1 MELLD
6 LDGVIEKGVFEIP
19 SYQRGYAWQMRQ
31 LKDFWNDLE
40 HVSKLGN
47 QFHYM
52 HSLTLRELEN
62 EFENSAFEII
72 DGQQRLA
79 TSLILLGLLAKT
91 TQNKDP
97 KYSLINLEPILS
109 YKYYGLS
116 EAFRAI
122 TEEEKDLE
130 AFKTSFYAKNLIE
143 AYAFFKEKIS
153 DTPIETLEKMFDAL
167 IKKMLF
173 SVVGLNDSR
182 IDPFSSFET
191 INNRGKDL
199 STLEL
204 LKNRLHFVAHKI
216 CEGKK
221 LEKLQQEINDTY
233 TLIYHDLRQFE
244 DDHLEGFLKHFVAYY
259 YGEKGDFK
267 KRLLEMEF
275 NAHKRYTDNTNFND
289 EYEKID
295 ELLLYLSYSSKVWYF
310 LHTLDDEEL
319 RIEITPK
326 MRGLLDKMRRLNALN
341 DNAFLPLL
349 LSLLTIQR
357 AGKSANEQPYTTKE
371 LEGLLEHLERFGFL
385 IYVVA
390 GKNTAKNE
398 WIELAFKAI
407 QAYRFWGDKITI
419 ENLPTLEENFFN
431 RQGNSALELLEESIH
446 SLKNTEKWYKWGK
459 ALNYLLYEYE
469 LHHNPETTL
478 NFDGSIESIEHIL
491 PQNPDQGYSAKEK
504 NWAKNPNIVHALGNL
519 LLMAKNANSSLSNKP
534 FDEKRKEYLKGSYSE
549 KEVAKNASFGV
560 EQIKERSEKLL
571 DFLIARYRIAELV
584 DESTIKAFK
593 NALLKT
599 LDDASLKNK
608 GSIFS
613 ASNHNKEEQAMLK
626 R

>member
-1 MELLD
+1 MELLN
-6 LDGVIEKGVFEIP
+6 LDEVIEKGVFEIP
-19 SYQRGYAWQMRQ
+19 SYQRGYAWQERQ

-40 HVSKLGN
+40 HVSKLGDK
-47 QFHYM
+47 FHYM

-62 EFENSAFEII
+62 ELESSAFEII

-79 TSLILLGLLAKT
+79 TSLILLGLLAKI

-122 TEEEKDLE
+122 TEEEKDLK
-130 AFKTSFYAKNLIE
+130 AFQTSFYAKNLID

-153 DTPIETLEKMFDAL
+153 DTPVGTLEKMFNSL

-173 SVVGLNDSR
+173 SVVELNDNR

-216 CEGKK
+216 CDGKK
-221 LEKLQQEINDTY
+221 LEKLQNEINVAY
-233 TLIYHDLRQFE
+233 TRIYYDLRHFK

-275 NAHKRYTDNTNFND
+275 NAHKRYTDNTNFDD
-289 EYEKID
+289 EYERID
-295 ELLLYLSYSSKVWYF
+295 DLLFYLSYSSKVWHF
-310 LHTLDDEEL
+310 LHTLDEKSIALIVDDNRKLEM
-319 RIEITPK
+319 EITPK
-326 MRGLLDKMRRLNALN
+326 MHSLLDKMRRLNALSE
-341 DNAFLPLL
+341 NAFLPLL

-357 AGKSANEQPYTTKE
+357 AGRSANEQPYTTQE
-371 LEGLLEHLERFGFL
+371 LEGLLEYLERFGFL
-385 IYVVA
+385 IYGVA

-398 WIELAFKAI
+398 WIELAFEAFR
-407 QAYRFWGDKITI
+407 AYRCGEENIVI
-419 ENLPTLEENFFN
+419 ENLPTLEKNFFN
-431 RQGNSALELLEESIH
+431 KQGNSALELLEENIH
-446 SLKNTEKWYKWGK
+446 SKKNTEKWYQWGK

-478 NFDGSIESIEHIL
+478 NFDSSIESIEHIL
-491 PQNPDQGYSAKEK
+491 PQKPDQGYSAKEK
-504 NWAKNPNIVHALGNL
+504 SWAKNPHIVHALGNL
-519 LLMAKNANSSLSNKP
+519 LLIPKNANSSLSNKP
-534 FDEKRKEYLKGSYSE
+534 FEEKRKEYLKGSYSE

-560 EQIKERSEKLL
+560 AQIKERSEKLL

-584 DESTIKAFK
+584 NESAIKAFK
-593 NALLKT
+593 NALLK
-599 LDDASLKNK
+599 D
-608 GSIFS
+608 I
-613 ASNHNKEEQAMLK
+613 E
-626 R
+626 

>member
-1 MELLD
+1 MELLN

-19 SYQRGYAWQMRQ
+19 SYQRGYAWQIRQ

-40 HVSKLGN
+40 HVSKLGDK
-47 QFHYM
+47 FHYM

-62 EFENSAFEII
+62 DFESSAFEII

-79 TSLILLGLLAKT
+79 TSLILLGLLAKI

-122 TEEEKDLE
+122 TEEEKDLK
-130 AFKTSFYAKNLIE
+130 AFKTSFYAKNLID
-143 AYAFFKEKIS
+143 AYVFFKEKIS
-153 DTPIETLEKMFDAL
+153 DTPVGTLEKMFDAL

-216 CEGKK
+216 CDGKK
-221 LEKLQQEINDTY
+221 LEKLQQEINNTY

-244 DDHLEGFLKHFVAYY
+244 DDHLESFLKHFVAYY

-275 NAHKRYTDNTNFND
+275 NAHKRYTDNTNFDD
-289 EYEKID
+289 EYERID
-295 ELLLYLSYSSKVWYF
+295 DLLFYLSYSSKVWHF
-310 LHTLDDEEL
+310 LHTLDEKSIALIFDDNRKLEM
-319 RIEITPK
+319 EITPK
-326 MRGLLDKMRRLNALN
+326 MRSLLDKMRRLNALS

-349 LSLLTIQR
+349 LSLLTIQLVGR
-357 AGKSANEQPYTTKE
+357 STNEQPYTTQE
-371 LEGLLEHLERFGFL
+371 LEGLLEYLERFGFL
-385 IYVVA
+385 IYGVA

-398 WIELAFKAI
+398 WIELAFIAFR
-407 QAYRFWGDKITI
+407 AYRYGEENIAI
-419 ENLPTLEENFFN
+419 EKLPTLEKSFFN
-431 RQGNSALELLEESIH
+431 RQGNSALELLEEYIH
-446 SLKNTEKWYKWGK
+446 SKKNTEKWYQWGK

-469 LHHNPETTL
+469 LYHNPETTL
-478 NFDGSIESIEHIL
+478 NFDSSIESIEHIL

-504 NWAKNPNIVHALGNL
+504 SWAKNPNIVHALGNL
-519 LLMAKNANSSLSNKP
+519 LLIPKNANSSLSNKP
-534 FDEKRKEYLKGSYSE
+534 FEEKRKEYLKGSYSE

-560 EQIKERSEKLL
+560 VQIKERSEKLL
-571 DFLIARYRIAELV
+571 DFLIAHYRIAELV

-593 NALLKT
+593 NALLKEI
-599 LDDASLKNK
+599 K
-608 GSIFS
+608 
-613 ASNHNKEEQAMLK
+613 
-626 R
+626 

>member
-1 MELLD
+1 MELLN

-19 SYQRGYAWQMRQ
+19 SYQRGYAWQERQ

-40 HVSKLGN
+40 HVSKLGDK
-47 QFHYM
+47 FHYM

-62 EFENSAFEII
+62 EFESSAFEII

-97 KYSLINLEPILS
+97 KYSLINLDPKYSLINLEPILS

-130 AFKTSFYAKNLIE
+130 RFQTSFYAKNLID
-143 AYAFFKEKIS
+143 AYTFFKEKIS
-153 DTPIETLEKMFDAL
+153 DTPIEALEKMFDAL

-173 SVVGLNDSR
+173 SVVELNDSR

-244 DDHLEGFLKHFVAYY
+244 DTHLESFLKHFVAYY

-275 NAHKRYTDNTNFND
+275 NAHQRYTDNTNFND

-295 ELLLYLSYSSKVWYF
+295 DLLFYLSYSSKVWNF

-326 MRGLLDKMRRLNALN
+326 MRGLLDKMRRLNALS

-357 AGKSANEQPYTTKE
+357 AGKSANEQPYTTQE
-371 LEGLLEHLERFGFL
+371 LEGLLEYLERFGFL
-385 IYVVA
+385 IYGVA
-390 GKNTAKNE
+390 GKNTAKKNE
-398 WIELAFKAI
+398 WIELAFEAFR
-407 QAYRFWGDKITI
+407 AYRYGKENIVI
-419 ENLPTLEENFFN
+419 ENLPTLEKSFFN

-446 SLKNTEKWYKWGK
+446 SKKNTEKWYKWGK

-519 LLMAKNANSSLSNKP
+519 LLIAKNANSSLSNKP

-571 DFLIARYRIAELV
+571 DFLIAHYRIAELV
-584 DESTIKAFK
+584 GESAIKSFK
-593 NALLKT
+593 NA
-599 LDDASLKNK
+599 SLKDIK
-608 GSIFS
+608 
-613 ASNHNKEEQAMLK
+613 
-626 R
+626 

>member
-1 MELLD
+1 MELLN

-19 SYQRGYAWQMRQ
+19 SYQRGYAWQERQ
-31 LKDFWNDLE
+31 LEDFWNDLE
-40 HVSKLGN
+40 HVSKLGDK
-47 QFHYM
+47 FHYM

-62 EFENSAFEII
+62 EFESSAFEII

-79 TSLILLGLLAKT
+79 TSLILLSLLAKI

-130 AFKTSFYAKNLIE
+130 AFKTSFYAKNLIK
-143 AYAFFKEKIS
+143 AYTFFKEEIS
-153 DTPIETLEKMFDAL
+153 NTPIETLEKMFDAL

-173 SVVGLNDSR
+173 SVVELNDNR

-204 LKNRLHFVAHKI
+204 FKNRLYFVAHKI
-216 CEGKK
+216 CDGKK
-221 LEKLQQEINDTY
+221 LEKLQQEINNTY
-233 TLIYHDLRQFE
+233 TLIYHDLRHFK

-267 KRLLEMEF
+267 RRLLEMEF
-275 NAHKRYTDNTNFND
+275 NAHQRYTDNTNFND

-295 ELLLYLSYSSKVWYF
+295 DLLFYLSYSSKVWHF
-310 LHTLDDEEL
+310 LHTLDEKSIALIFDDNRKLEM
-319 RIEITPK
+319 EITPK
-326 MRGLLDKMRRLNALN
+326 MHGLLEKMRRLNALSE
-341 DNAFLPLL
+341 NAFLPLL

-357 AGKSANEQPYTTKE
+357 AGRSANEQPYTTKE
-371 LEGLLEHLERFGFL
+371 LESLLEYLERFGFL
-385 IYVVA
+385 IYGVA

-398 WIELAFKAI
+398 WIELAFRAFR
-407 QAYRFWGDKITI
+407 AYRYGEENIVI
-419 ENLPTLEENFFN
+419 ENLPTLEKSFFN
-431 RQGNSALELLEESIH
+431 RQGNSALELLEESIF
-446 SLKNTEKWYKWGK
+446 SKKNTEKWYQWGK

-478 NFDGSIESIEHIL
+478 NFDSSIESIEHIL
-491 PQNPDQGYSAKEK
+491 PQKPDQGYSAKEK

-519 LLMAKNANSSLSNKP
+519 LLIPKNANSSLSNKP
-534 FDEKRKEYLKGSYSE
+534 FEEKRKQYLKGPYSE

-560 EQIKERSEKLL
+560 AQIKERSEKLL
-571 DFLIARYRIAELV
+571 DFLIAHYRIAELV
-584 DESTIKAFK
+584 GESVIKAFK
-593 NALLKT
+593 NALLKEI
-599 LDDASLKNK
+599 K
-608 GSIFS
+608 
-613 ASNHNKEEQAMLK
+613 
-626 R
+626 

>member
-1 MELLD
+1 MKLLD

-19 SYQRGYAWQMRQ
+19 SYQRGYAWQERQ

-40 HVSKLGN
+40 HVSKLGDK
-47 QFHYM
+47 FHYM

-62 EFENSAFEII
+62 EFESSAFEII

-91 TQNKDP
+91 TQNKDK

-130 AFKTSFYAKNLIE
+130 RFQTSFYAKNLID
-143 AYAFFKEKIS
+143 AHAFFKEKIS
-153 DTPIETLEKMFDAL
+153 DTPVGTLEKMFDAL

-173 SVVGLNDSR
+173 SVVELKDNR

-204 LKNRLHFVAHKI
+204 FKNRLHFVAHKI
-216 CEGKK
+216 CDGKK
-221 LEKLQQEINDTY
+221 LEKLQNEINDTY
-233 TLIYHDLRQFE
+233 TRIYYDLRHFK

-295 ELLLYLSYSSKVWYF
+295 DLLFYLSYSSKVWHF
-310 LHTLDDEEL
+310 LHTLDEKSIALIFDDNRKLEM
-319 RIEITPK
+319 EITPK
-326 MRGLLDKMRRLNALN
+326 MHNLLDKMRRLNALS

-349 LSLLTIQR
+349 LSLLTIQLVGR
-357 AGKSANEQPYTTKE
+357 SANEQPYTTQE
-371 LEGLLEHLERFGFL
+371 LEGLLEYLERFGFL
-385 IYVVA
+385 VYGVA

-398 WIELAFKAI
+398 WIELAFKAFK
-407 QAYRFWGDKITI
+407 AYRDGDENIAI
-419 ENLPTLEENFFN
+419 EDLPTLEKSFFN
-431 RQGNSALELLEESIH
+431 KTNNSALELLEESIH
-446 SLKNTEKWYKWGK
+446 SKKNTEKWYQWGK

-478 NFDGSIESIEHIL
+478 NFDSSIESIEHIL
-491 PQNPDQGYSAKEK
+491 PQKPDQGYSAKEK
-504 NWAKNPNIVHALGNL
+504 SWAKNPHIVHALGNL
-519 LLMAKNANSSLSNKP
+519 LLIAKNTNSSLSNKP
-534 FDEKRKEYLKGSYSE
+534 FEEKRKEYLKGSYSE

-560 EQIKERSEKLL
+560 AQIKERSEKLL

-584 DESTIKAFK
+584 GESAIKAFK
-593 NALLKT
+593 NALLK
-599 LDDASLKNK
+599 D
-608 GSIFS
+608 I
-613 ASNHNKEEQAMLK
+613 E
-626 R
+626 

>member
-1 MELLD
+1 MELLN

-19 SYQRGYAWQMRQ
+19 SYQRGYAWQERQ

-40 HVSKLGN
+40 HVSKLGDK
-47 QFHYM
+47 FHYM

-62 EFENSAFEII
+62 EFESSAFEII

-122 TEEEKDLE
+122 TEEEKDLK
-130 AFKTSFYAKNLIE
+130 AFQTSFYAKNLID
-143 AYAFFKEKIS
+143 AYAFFQEKIS
-153 DTPIETLEKMFDAL
+153 ETPVGTLEKMFDAL

-173 SVVGLNDSR
+173 SVVGLNDNR

-204 LKNRLHFVAHKI
+204 FKNRLHFVAHKI
-216 CEGKK
+216 CNGQK
-221 LEKLQQEINDTY
+221 LETLQNEINDTY
-233 TLIYHDLRQFE
+233 TRIYYDFRRFE

-275 NAHKRYTDNTNFND
+275 NAHKRYTDNTPFSD
-289 EYEKID
+289 EYDKID
-295 ELLLYLSYSSKVWYF
+295 ELLFYLSYSSKVWNF
-310 LHTLDDEEL
+310 LHTLDEKSIALIFDDNRKLEM
-319 RIEITPK
+319 EITPK
-326 MRGLLDKMRRLNALN
+326 MRGLLDKMRRLNALS

-349 LSLLTIQR
+349 LSLLTIQL
-357 AGKSANEQPYTTKE
+357 AGRSANEQPYTTQE
-371 LEGLLEHLERFGFL
+371 LEGLLEYLERFGFL
-385 IYVVA
+385 IYGVA

-398 WIELAFKAI
+398 WIELAFQAFR
-407 QAYRFWGDKITI
+407 AYRSWEDRITI
-419 ENLPTLEENFFN
+419 EDLPPLEKHFFK
-431 RQGNSALELLEESIH
+431 GEHSGLKLLENNINFNNA
-446 SLKNTEKWYKWGK
+446 KKWYEWNK

-469 LHHNPETTL
+469 LYHNPETTL

-491 PQNPDQGYSAKEK
+491 PQKPDQGYSAKEK
-504 NWAKNPNIVHALGNL
+504 DWAKNPHIVHALGNL
-519 LLMAKNANSSLSNKP
+519 LLIPKNANSSLSNKP
-534 FDEKRKEYLKGSYSE
+534 FDEKRKAYLKGSYSE

-560 EQIKERSEKLL
+560 VEIQQRSEKLL
-571 DFLIARYRIAELV
+571 DFLIVRYRIAELV
-584 DESTIKAFK
+584 GENAIKAFK
-593 NALLKT
+593 NALLKEI
-599 LDDASLKNK
+599 K
-608 GSIFS
+608 
-613 ASNHNKEEQAMLK
+613 
-626 R
+626 

>member
-6 LDGVIEKGVFEIP
+6 LDRVIEKGVFEIP
-19 SYQRGYAWQMRQ
+19 SYQRGYAWQERQ

-40 HVSKLGN
+40 HVSKLGDK
-47 QFHYM
+47 FHYM

-62 EFENSAFEII
+62 ELESSAFEII

-79 TSLILLGLLAKT
+79 TSLILLGLLAKI

-122 TEEEKDLE
+122 IEEEKDLE
-130 AFKTSFYAKNLIE
+130 RFQTSFYAKNLID

-153 DTPIETLEKMFDAL
+153 DTPVGTLEKMFDAL

-173 SVVGLNDSR
+173 SVVELNDNR

-216 CEGKK
+216 CDGKK
-221 LEKLQQEINDTY
+221 LEKLQNEINDTY
-233 TLIYHDLRQFE
+233 TRIYYDLRHFK
-244 DDHLEGFLKHFVAYY
+244 DNHLKDFLKHFVAYY

-275 NAHKRYTDNTNFND
+275 DAHQRYTDNTNFND

-295 ELLLYLSYSSKVWYF
+295 DLLFYLSYSSKVWHF
-310 LHTLDDEEL
+310 LHTLDEKSIALIFDDNRKLEM
-319 RIEITPK
+319 EITPK
-326 MRGLLDKMRRLNALN
+326 TRILLDKMRYLNALS

-349 LSLLTIQR
+349 LSLLTIQLAVR
-357 AGKSANEQPYTTKE
+357 SGSERHYTTKE
-371 LEGLLEHLERFGFL
+371 LEGLLEYLERFGFL
-385 IYVVA
+385 VYGVA

-398 WIELAFKAI
+398 WIESAFRAFKA
-407 QAYRFWGDKITI
+407 YKLWKDKRAI
-419 ENLPTLEENFFN
+419 EDLPTLEKSFFN
-431 RQGNSALELLEESIH
+431 RQGNSGLELLEESIH
-446 SLKNTEKWYKWGK
+446 SKKNTEKWYGWGK

-478 NFDGSIESIEHIL
+478 NFDSSIESIEHIL
-491 PQNPDQGYSAKEK
+491 PQKPDQGYNAKEK
-504 NWAKNPNIVHALGNL
+504 SWAKNPHIVHALGNL
-519 LLMAKNANSSLSNKP
+519 LLIPKNANSSLSNKP
-534 FDEKRKEYLKGSYSE
+534 FEEKRKEYLKGSYSE

-560 EQIKERSEKLL
+560 AQIKERSEKLL
-571 DFLIARYRIAELV
+571 DFLIAHYRIAELV
-584 DESTIKAFK
+584 GESALKAFK
-593 NALLKT
+593 NALLK
-599 LDDASLKNK
+599 D
-608 GSIFS
+608 I
-613 ASNHNKEEQAMLK
+613 E
-626 R
+626 

>member
-31 LKDFWNDLE
+31 LKDFWNDLG

-91 TQNKDP
+91 IQNKDP

-109 YKYYGLS
+109 YKYYGLN

-130 AFKTSFYAKNLIE
+130 AFKTSFYAKNLID
-143 AYAFFKEKIS
+143 AYEFFQEKIS

-173 SVVGLNDSR
+173 SVVELNDNR

-216 CEGKK
+216 CDEGD
-221 LEKLQQEINDTY
+221 LENLQNEINDTY
-233 TLIYHDLRQFE
+233 TRIYHDLRFFE
-244 DDHLEGFLKHFVAYY
+244 DAHLEDFLKYFVAYY
-259 YGEKGDFK
+259 YGEKRDFK
-267 KRLLEMEF
+267 ERLLNTAF
-275 NAHKRYTDNTNFND
+275 DAHKKYDD
-289 EYEKID
+289 LYEEYEKIND
-295 ELLLYLSYSSKVWYF
+295 LLLHLSYSSKVWYF
-310 LHTLDDEEL
+310 SRTLDDEEL

-326 MRGLLDKMRRLNALN
+326 MRDLLDKMRRLNALS

-349 LSLLTIQR
+349 LSLLTIQLAVR
-357 AGKSANEQPYTTKE
+357 SGSKRHYTTKE
-371 LEGLLEHLERFGFL
+371 LEDLLEYLERFGFL
-385 IYVVA
+385 IYGVA
-390 GKNTAKNE
+390 GKDTPKNE

-407 QAYRFWGDKITI
+407 QACRSWDDKITI
-419 ENLPTLEENFFN
+419 ENLPTLEKSFFN
-431 RQGNSALELLEESIH
+431 RQGNSGLELLEESIH
-446 SLKNTEKWYKWGK
+446 SKKNTEKWYKWK
-459 ALNYLLYEYE
+459 NALNYLLYEYE

-571 DFLIARYRIAELV
+571 DFLIAHYRIAELV
-584 DESTIKAFK
+584 SESAIKAFK
-593 NALLKT
+593 NA
-599 LDDASLKNK
+599 SLKDIK
-608 GSIFS
+608 
-613 ASNHNKEEQAMLK
+613 
-626 R
+626 

>member
-1 MELLD
+1 MELLN

-19 SYQRGYAWQMRQ
+19 SYQRGYAWQERQ

-40 HVSKLGN
+40 HVSKLGDK
-47 QFHYM
+47 FHYM

-62 EFENSAFEII
+62 DFESSAFEII

-122 TEEEKDLE
+122 IEEEKDLE
-130 AFKTSFYAKNLIE
+130 KFKTSFYAKNLID
-143 AYAFFKEKIS
+143 AYAFFQEKIS
-153 DTPIETLEKMFDAL
+153 DTPVGTLEKMFDAL

-173 SVVGLNDSR
+173 SVVELNDNR

-216 CEGKK
+216 CDGKK
-221 LEKLQQEINDTY
+221 LEKLQNEINDTY
-233 TLIYHDLRQFE
+233 TRIYYDLSLRHFK
-244 DDHLEGFLKHFVAYY
+244 DDHLEDFLKHFVAYY

-295 ELLLYLSYSSKVWYF
+295 DLLFYLSYSSKVWHF
-310 LHTLDDEEL
+310 LHTLDEKSIVLIFDDNRKLE
-319 RIEITPK
+319 IEITPK
-326 MRGLLDKMRRLNALN
+326 MRGLLEKMRRLNALN

-349 LSLLTIQR
+349 LSLLTIQLVGR
-357 AGKSANEQPYTTKE
+357 SANEQPYTTKE
-371 LEGLLEHLERFGFL
+371 LEGLLEYLERFGFL
-385 IYVVA
+385 VYGVA

-398 WIELAFKAI
+398 WIELAFQAFR
-407 QAYRFWGDKITI
+407 AYRYGE
-419 ENLPTLEENFFN
+419 ENTAIKDLPTLEKSFFN

-446 SLKNTEKWYKWGK
+446 SKKNTEKWYQWGK

-478 NFDGSIESIEHIL
+478 NFDSSIESIEHIL
-491 PQNPDQGYSAKEK
+491 PQKPDQGYSAKEK
-504 NWAKNPNIVHALGNL
+504 SWAKNPHIVHALGNL
-519 LLMAKNANSSLSNKP
+519 LLISKNANSSLSNKP
-534 FDEKRKEYLKGSYSE
+534 FEEKRKAYLKGSYSE
-549 KEVAKNASFGV
+549 KEVAKNASFGIT
-560 EQIKERSEKLL
+560 EIQERSEKLL
-571 DFLIARYRIAELV
+571 DFLIARYNIAELV
-584 DESTIKAFK
+584 GESTIKAFK
-593 NALLKT
+593 NALLKEI
-599 LDDASLKNK
+599 K
-608 GSIFS
+608 
-613 ASNHNKEEQAMLK
+613 
-626 R
+626 

>member
-1 MELLD
+1 MELLN

-19 SYQRGYAWQMRQ
+19 SYQRGYAWQKEQ

-40 HVSKLGN
+40 HVSKLGDK
-47 QFHYM
+47 FHYM

-62 EFENSAFEII
+62 EFESSAFEII

-130 AFKTSFYAKNLIE
+130 AFKTSFYAKNLIK

-153 DTPIETLEKMFDAL
+153 NTPIETLEKMFDAL

-173 SVVGLNDSR
+173 SVVELNDNR

-204 LKNRLHFVAHKI
+204 FKNRLHFVAHKI
-216 CEGKK
+216 CDEED
-221 LEKLQQEINDTY
+221 LENIQQEINDTY
-233 TLIYHDLRQFE
+233 TRIYYDLRFFE

-275 NAHKRYTDNTNFND
+275 NAHKRYTDNTNFDD
-289 EYEKID
+289 EYERID
-295 ELLLYLSYSSKVWYF
+295 DLLFYLSYSSKVWNF
-310 LHTLDDEEL
+310 LHTLDQKSITLIVDDNKKLE
-319 RIEITPK
+319 IEITPK
-326 MRGLLDKMRRLNALN
+326 MRNLLEKMRRLNALSE
-341 DNAFLPLL
+341 NAFLPLL

-357 AGKSANEQPYTTKE
+357 VGKSANEQPYTTKE

-385 IYVVA
+385 IYGVA

-398 WIELAFKAI
+398 WIELAFEAFR
-407 QAYRFWGDKITI
+407 AYRYGEENIAI
-419 ENLPTLEENFFN
+419 EKLPTLEKSFFN
-431 RQGNSALELLEESIH
+431 RQGNSALELLEENIH
-446 SLKNTEKWYKWGK
+446 SKKNTEKWYGWGK

-469 LHHNPETTL
+469 LRHNPETTL
-478 NFDGSIESIEHIL
+478 NFDSSIESIEHIL
-491 PQNPDQGYSAKEK
+491 PQKPDQGYSDKEK
-504 NWAKNPNIVHALGNL
+504 NWAKNPHIVHALGNL
-519 LLMAKNANSSLSNKP
+519 LLIPKNANSSLSNKP

-560 EQIKERSEKLL
+560 VQIKERSEKLL
-571 DFLIARYRIAELV
+571 DFLIAHYRIAELV
-584 DESTIKAFK
+584 DESAIKAFK
-593 NALLKT
+593 NALLK
-599 LDDASLKNK
+599 DIK
-608 GSIFS
+608 
-613 ASNHNKEEQAMLK
+613 
-626 R
+626 

>member
-19 SYQRGYAWQMRQ
+19 SYQRGYAWQERQ

-109 YKYYGLS
+109 YKYYGLR

-143 AYAFFKEKIS
+143 AYEFFQEKIRNLPN
-153 DTPIETLEKMFDAL
+153 TTLNKLLDAL
-167 IKKMLF
+167 TKKMLF
-173 SVVGLNDSR
+173 SVVGLNDNR

-216 CEGKK
+216 CDEED
-221 LEKLQQEINDTY
+221 LENLQQEINDTY
-233 TLIYHDLRQFE
+233 TRIYHDLRFFK
-244 DDHLEGFLKHFVAYY
+244 DDRLENFLKHFVAYY
-259 YGEKGDFK
+259 YGATSKFK
-267 KRLLEMEF
+267 ERLLDTAF
-275 NAHKRYTDNTNFND
+275 DAHKKYHASYE

-295 ELLLYLSYSSKVWYF
+295 DLLFYLSYFSKVWNF

-319 RIEITPK
+319 RIEIMPK
-326 MRGLLDKMRRLNALN
+326 MRGLLEKMRRLNALS

-357 AGKSANEQPYTTKE
+357 AGKSTNEQPYTTKE
-371 LEGLLEHLERFGFL
+371 LEGLLEYLERFGFL
-385 IYVVA
+385 IYGVA

-419 ENLPTLEENFFN
+419 ENLPTLEKNFFN

-446 SLKNTEKWYKWGK
+446 SKKNTEK
-459 ALNYLLYEYE
+459 
-469 LHHNPETTL
+469 
-478 NFDGSIESIEHIL
+478 
-491 PQNPDQGYSAKEK
+491 
-504 NWAKNPNIVHALGNL
+504 
-519 LLMAKNANSSLSNKP
+519 
-534 FDEKRKEYLKGSYSE
+534 
-549 KEVAKNASFGV
+549 
-560 EQIKERSEKLL
+560 
-571 DFLIARYRIAELV
+571 
-584 DESTIKAFK
+584 
-593 NALLKT
+593 
-599 LDDASLKNK
+599 
-608 GSIFS
+608 
-613 ASNHNKEEQAMLK
+613 
-626 R
+626 

>member
-40 HVSKLGN
+40 HVSKLGDK
-47 QFHYM
+47 FHYM

-109 YKYYGLS
+109 YKYYGLN

-143 AYAFFKEKIS
+143 AYEFFQEKIS
-153 DTPIETLEKMFDAL
+153 DTPVEALEKMFDAL

-173 SVVGLNDSR
+173 SVVGLNDNR

-216 CEGKK
+216 CDGKK

-233 TLIYHDLRQFE
+233 TLIYHDLRQFK

-275 NAHKRYTDNTNFND
+275 NAHKRYTDNTNFNE

-295 ELLLYLSYSSKVWYF
+295 DLLFYLSYSSKVWNF
-310 LHTLDDEEL
+310 LHTLDEKSITLIVDGNKKLE
-319 RIEITPK
+319 IEITPK
-326 MRGLLDKMRRLNALN
+326 IRNLLEKMRRLNALN

-371 LEGLLEHLERFGFL
+371 LEGLLEYLERFGFL
-385 IYVVA
+385 IYGVA

-398 WIELAFKAI
+398 WIELAFEAFR
-407 QAYRFWGDKITI
+407 AYRYGEENIVI
-419 ENLPTLEENFFN
+419 ENLPTLEKNFFK
-431 RQGNSALELLEESIH
+431 GKYSGLELLEEYIH
-446 SLKNTEKWYKWGK
+446 SKKNTEKWYQWGK

-478 NFDGSIESIEHIL
+478 NFDSSIESIEHIL

-534 FDEKRKEYLKGSYSE
+534 FDEKRKQYLKGSYSE

-571 DFLIARYRIAELV
+571 DFLIAHYRIAELV
-584 DESTIKAFK
+584 GESAIKAFK
-593 NALLKT
+593 NA
-599 LDDASLKNK
+599 SLKDIK
-608 GSIFS
+608 
-613 ASNHNKEEQAMLK
+613 
-626 R
+626 

>member
-1 MELLD
+1 MELLS
-6 LDGVIEKGVFEIP
+6 LDGVIEKGMFEIP
-19 SYQRGYAWQMRQ
+19 SYQRGYAWQIRQ
-31 LKDFWNDLE
+31 LKDFLNDLE
-40 HVSKLGN
+40 HVSKLGDK
-47 QFHYM
+47 FHYM
-52 HSLTLRELEN
+52 HSLTLRESEN
-62 EFENSAFEII
+62 ELESSAFEII

-97 KYSLINLEPILS
+97 KYSLINLEPVLS

-130 AFKTSFYAKNLIE
+130 AFQTSFYAKNLID

-153 DTPIETLEKMFDAL
+153 DTPVGTLEKMFDAL

-173 SVVGLNDSR
+173 SVVGLNDNR

-204 LKNRLHFVAHKI
+204 FKNRLHFVAHKI
-216 CEGKK
+216 CDGKK

-244 DDHLEGFLKHFVAYY
+244 DAHLESFLKHFVAYY

-275 NAHKRYTDNTNFND
+275 NAHQRYTDNTNFNE

-295 ELLLYLSYSSKVWYF
+295 DLLFYLSYSSKVWNF
-310 LHTLDDEEL
+310 LHTLDEKSIALIVDDNKKLEM
-319 RIEITPK
+319 EITPK
-326 MRGLLDKMRRLNALN
+326 MRNLLEKMRRLNALS

-357 AGKSANEQPYTTKE
+357 AGRSANEQPYTTQE
-371 LEGLLEHLERFGFL
+371 LEGLLEYLERFGFL
-385 IYVVA
+385 IYGVA

-398 WIELAFKAI
+398 WIESAFEAFKA
-407 QAYRFWGDKITI
+407 YKLWEYKITI
-419 ENLPTLEENFFN
+419 EDLPTLEKNFFKEKHS
-431 RQGNSALELLEESIH
+431 GLELLEESIH
-446 SLKNTEKWYKWGK
+446 SKKNTEKWYQWGK

-478 NFDGSIESIEHIL
+478 NFDSSIESIEHIL
-491 PQNPDQGYSAKEK
+491 PQKPDQGYNAKEK

-519 LLMAKNANSSLSNKP
+519 LLIPKNANSSLSNKP
-534 FDEKRKEYLKGSYSE
+534 FEEKRKEYLKGSYSE

-584 DESTIKAFK
+584 GESALKAFK
-593 NALLKT
+593 NALLK
-599 LDDASLKNK
+599 D
-608 GSIFS
+608 I
-613 ASNHNKEEQAMLK
+613 E
-626 R
+626 

>member
-1 MELLD
+1 MKLLD

-19 SYQRGYAWQMRQ
+19 SYQRGYAWQERQ

-40 HVSKLGN
+40 HVSKLGDK
-47 QFHYM
+47 FHYM
-52 HSLTLRELEN
+52 HSLTLGELEN
-62 EFENSAFEII
+62 EFESSAFEII

-91 TQNKDP
+91 TQNKDK
-97 KYSLINLEPILS
+97 KYSFINLEPILS

-143 AYAFFKEKIS
+143 AYEFFKEKIS

-173 SVVGLNDSR
+173 SVVELNDNR

-216 CEGKK
+216 CDEGD
-221 LEKLQQEINDTY
+221 LENLQNEINDTY
-233 TLIYHDLRQFE
+233 TRIYHDLRFFE
-244 DDHLEGFLKHFVAYY
+244 DAHLENFLKYFVAYY
-259 YGEKGDFK
+259 YGEKRDFK
-267 KRLLEMEF
+267 ERLLNTAF
-275 NAHKRYTDNTNFND
+275 DAHKKYDDLYD
-289 EYEKID
+289 EYEKIND
-295 ELLLYLSYSSKVWYF
+295 LLLHLSYSSKVWYF

-326 MRGLLDKMRRLNALN
+326 MRDLLDKMRRLNALS

-349 LSLLTIQR
+349 LSLLTIQLAVR
-357 AGKSANEQPYTTKE
+357 SGSERHYTTKE
-371 LEGLLEHLERFGFL
+371 LEGLLEYLERFGFL
-385 IYVVA
+385 IYGVA
-390 GKNTAKNE
+390 GGKKTAKNE
-398 WIELAFKAI
+398 WIELAFKAFR
-407 QAYRFWGDKITI
+407 AFRYGEENLAI
-419 ENLPTLEENFFN
+419 EDLPTLEKSFFN
-431 RQGNSALELLEESIH
+431 KTKNSGLELLEERIH
-446 SLKNTEKWYKWGK
+446 SKKNTEKWYGWGK

-469 LHHNPETTL
+469 LRHNPETTL
-478 NFDGSIESIEHIL
+478 NFDSRIESIEHIL
-491 PQNPDQGYSAKEK
+491 PKKPDQGYSAKEK
-504 NWAKNPNIVHALGNL
+504 NWAKNPHIVHALGNL
-519 LLMAKNANSSLSNKP
+519 LLIPKNANSSLSNKP
-534 FDEKRKEYLKGSYSE
+534 FDEKRKEYIKGSYSE

-560 EQIKERSEKLL
+560 AQIKERSEKLL
-571 DFLIARYRIAELV
+571 DFLIAHYRIAELV
-584 DESTIKAFK
+584 DESAIQAFK
-593 NALLKT
+593 NALLK
-599 LDDASLKNK
+599 DIK
-608 GSIFS
+608 
-613 ASNHNKEEQAMLK
+613 
-626 R
+626 

>member
-19 SYQRGYAWQMRQ
+19 SYQRGYAWQERQ

-40 HVSKLGN
+40 HVSKLGDK
-47 QFHYM
+47 FHYM

-62 EFENSAFEII
+62 EFESSAFEII

-91 TQNKDP
+91 TQNKDK

-130 AFKTSFYAKNLIE
+130 ALKTSFYAKNLIE

-173 SVVGLNDSR
+173 SVVELNDNR

-204 LKNRLHFVAHKI
+204 FKNRLHFVAHKI
-216 CEGKK
+216 CDEED
-221 LEKLQQEINDTY
+221 LENLQNEINDTY
-233 TLIYHDLRQFE
+233 TRIYYDLRFFE

-275 NAHKRYTDNTNFND
+275 NAHRRYTDNTNFNE

-295 ELLLYLSYSSKVWYF
+295 ELLFYLSYSSKVWHF
-310 LHTLDDEEL
+310 LHTLDEKSIALIVDDNKKLE
-319 RIEITPK
+319 IEITPK
-326 MRGLLDKMRRLNALN
+326 MRGFLEKMRRLNALS

-349 LSLLTIQR
+349 LSLLTIQLV
-357 AGKSANEQPYTTKE
+357 GKSANEQPYTTQE
-371 LEGLLEHLERFGFL
+371 LEGLLEYLERFGFL
-385 IYVVA
+385 IYGVA

-398 WIELAFKAI
+398 WIDSAFRAFKA
-407 QAYRFWGDKITI
+407 YRDGEENLAI
-419 ENLPTLEENFFN
+419 EDLPTLEKSFFN
-431 RQGNSALELLEESIH
+431 GQGNSALELLEESIH
-446 SLKNTEKWYKWGK
+446 SKKNTEKWYRWGK

-469 LHHNPETTL
+469 LRHNPETTL
-478 NFDGSIESIEHIL
+478 NFDGSIEGIEHIL
-491 PQNPDQGYSAKEK
+491 PQKPDQGYSDKEK
-504 NWAKNPNIVHALGNL
+504 NWAKNPHIVHALGNL
-519 LLMAKNANSSLSNKP
+519 LLIPKNANSSLSNKP
-534 FDEKRKEYLKGSYSE
+534 FEEKRKEYLKGSYSE

-560 EQIKERSEKLL
+560 AQIKERSEKLL
-571 DFLIARYRIAELV
+571 DFLIVHYRIAELV
-584 DESTIKAFK
+584 GESAIKAFK
-593 NALLKT
+593 NALLK
-599 LDDASLKNK
+599 DIK
-608 GSIFS
+608 
-613 ASNHNKEEQAMLK
+613 
-626 R
+626 